1 MSAEPVSN
9 KSVTDIIKKFQNH
22 PSITKIKENHQG
34 HFSFSVVEVRDVDW
48 EIDSLDASKSI
59 Q

>member
-34 HFSFSVVEVRDVDW
+34 YFSFSVVEVKDVD
-48 EIDSLDASKSI
+48 
-59 Q
+59 